1 MQHQL
6 RPYKTNQNMFN
17 GSLCVT
23 ILLLQNKVDS
33 VIMNQN
39 LSIKFIRKR
48 SYVYP
53 TYRNDL
59 HFYGHAGDRLQ
70 QGQRTAKAE

>member
-1 MQHQL
+1 
-6 RPYKTNQNMFN
+6 MFN
-17 GSLCVT
+17 GFLCVT

-33 VIMNQN
+33 VIVTQN
-39 LSIKFIRKR
+39 LSIKFTRKH

-59 HFYGHAGDRLQ
+59 HFFGHAGDRLQ
-70 QGQRTAKAE
+70 QGQRTAKAD